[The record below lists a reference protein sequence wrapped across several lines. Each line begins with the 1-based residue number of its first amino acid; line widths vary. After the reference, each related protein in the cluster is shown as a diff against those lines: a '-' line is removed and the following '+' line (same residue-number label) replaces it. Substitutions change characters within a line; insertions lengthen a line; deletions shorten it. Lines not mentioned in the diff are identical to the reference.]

1 MRRIYILTGILSAT
15 LVALGCGGNGASNN
29 DQGMS
34 VTFLGL
40 FSSLPDADAN
50 AGQGQMTAGQGG
62 CAQLPPAISGGYLS
76 LSQVT
81 VDPEATPLP
90 GFIPLAVDPSG
101 AVSAIVGVQNNLSG
115 QFFRADRVLLQYY
128 VAGASIQPPSTN
140 VAVNFLAGPAESGNQ
155 VAQGGTTGGTGGGA
169 AGGTTGTTGSTGT
182 GRGIRSP
189 IVTSLP
195 PAFSQVCN
203 RSFAQI
209 PVIPSPIREWLNFNR
224 NQLPPPP
231 YNLEV
236 VVQLSGLSSSGNRY
250 ETNTGVFSFNIIP
263 ETRLDPT
270 GEGGADDT
278 PTADPTATPSTTV
291 DTLSYEEDGVD
302 TSAEGLE
309 QLERALES
317 QSSVSG
323 EVGALE

>member
-1 MRRIYILTGILSAT
+1 M

-50 AGQGQMTAGQGG
+50 TGQNLATAGQGG
-62 CAQLPPAISGGYLS
+62 CAQLPPAITGGYLS

-81 VDPEATPLP
+81 IDPNETPVP

-101 AVSAIVGVQNNLSG
+101 AVSAIVGVQNNLYG
-115 QFFRADRVLLQYY
+115 QFFRADRALLQYY

-140 VAVNFLAGPAESGNQ
+140 VAVNFLAGPAESGTQLNQ
-155 VAQGGTTGGTGGGA
+155 NGGAGTGTGGTGTGGTGTTGGT
-169 AGGTTGTTGSTGT
+169 SGT
-182 GRGIRSP
+182 GRGLRQP

-195 PAFSQVCN
+195 PSFSQVCN

-224 NQLPPPP
+224 TQLPPPP

-250 ETNTGVFSFNIIP
+250 DTNTGVFSFNIIP

-270 GEGGADDT
+270 GEGGAVDT
-278 PTADPTATPSTTV
+278 PTTDPTATPSTTV
-291 DTLSYEEDGVD
+291 DTLSYEGDEID
-302 TSAEGLE
+302 TSAQGLE
-309 QLERALES
+309 ELEKALES

-323 EVGALE
+323 EIGALE